1 MPDFFSNNNIYK
13 KVYDWSRFNKNSF
26 LDDFGI
32 KNWNSIMEIDKNNF
46 NISLYLYIVI
56 PHVPMKKLNKQQQ
69 KALFVTTATQNS
81 IQRKNK
87 LFKKYIKCQNPV
99 TINDLDNMIKY
110 KSYRNTSS
118 AIIKESKRK
127 YYDDYFSTNL
137 KNIKNTWKNIKP
149 IIS

>member
-1 MPDFFSNNNIYK
+1 MMLI
-13 KVYDWSRFNKNSF
+13 
-26 LDDFGI
+26 
-32 KNWNSIMEIDKNNF
+32 
-46 NISLYLYIVI
+46 YLYIFI
-56 PHVPMKKLNKQQQ
+56 LHVPMKKLNKQQQ
-69 KALFVTTATQNS
+69 KALFVTTATQKS

-87 LFKKYIKCQNPV
+87 LLKIYIKCQNPV

-137 KNIKNTWKNIKP
+137 KNIKNTWKNIKS